1 MKSVIPSER
10 SYPHASLVLL
20 DNVYRSLDNVYGA
33 LNLVWDI
40 LSSLAFTFSLYIK
53 FLPHN

>member
-1 MKSVIPSER
+1 MKSDTPSES
-10 SYPHASLVLL
+10 SYPYAGLVLL

-53 FLPHN
+53 FLPLN